1 MDRMKYDVKT
11 DGGELK
17 VFISSRESICSECKQ
32 NLGSHAWITLA
43 GDRGALCLTCAD
55 LDHLVFLPS
64 GDPALTRRAKKNS
77 RLHAVVLKWSR
88 TRKRYERQGLLVEED
103 GLERA
108 ETECLADA
116 QLRQAKRARDAERR
130 NILDKDYVKRY
141 SEQIRRCYPH
151 MPSGLEVKIV
161 EHACLKYSGRVGRS
175 EAAKRFDEDS
185 ITLAVVA
192 RVRHTRTDY
201 DELLMR
207 GIDRHDARS
216 LVRDKIDRV
225 LEQWQGDS

>member
-1 MDRMKYDVKT
+1 VKT
-11 DGGELK
+11 DDNQLK
-17 VFISSRESICSECKQ
+17 VFISSRESTCSECRE

-64 GDPALTRRAKKNS
+64 GDPALTRRTKKNS
-77 RLHAVVLKWSR
+77 RLHAVVLKWAR
-88 TRKRYERQGLLVEED
+88 ARKRYERQGLLVEED
-103 GLERA
+103 ALERA

-116 QLRQAKRARDAERR
+116 EIRQAKRIRDAERR
-130 NILDKDYVKRY
+130 DILNKEYVKRY

-151 MPSGLEVKIV
+151 MPSGLEVKIA

-175 EAAKRFDEDS
+175 EAAKRFDEES
-185 ITLAVVA
+185 VTLAVVA
-192 RVRHTRTDY
+192 HVRHTKTAY
-201 DELLMR
+201 DDLLMR
-207 GIDRHDARS
+207 GMDRHDART

-225 LEQWQGDS
+225 LEQWQGAS